1 MVFCC
6 VASGLASLVFSAA
19 TFVMQEPAGEA
30 APVAAEA
37 AAPAAVE
44 STAPAAAPAAAQAP
58 ATTGSADPGSAAAKS
73 AVGGKAGGAKNAQS
87 EPPGWVQFL
96 PLAFIGIMFYM
107 ILLRPQQKE
116 QKRRQETLG
125 SLKKSDKVVT
135 TGGIVGTIADLSQD
149 GRFVTLKVD
158 DSTRIRF
165 LRSAIHGLLDDKA
178 DSSTG

>member
-6 VASGLASLVFSAA
+6 AASGLASLVISVA
-19 TFVMQEPAGEA
+19 TIVMQEPAGAQAAAA
-30 APVAAEA
+30 APTAQAAEA
-37 AAPAAVE
+37 
-44 STAPAAAPAAAQAP
+44 TAPAAATVAAP
-58 ATTGSADPGSAAAKS
+58 AAAKS
-73 AVGGKAGGAKNAQS
+73 GSAGEQPAAGARKVQPD
-87 EPPGWVQFL
+87 PPGWVQFL

-116 QKRRQETLG
+116 QRRRQETLG

-178 DSSTG
+178 ESSAG

>member
-1 MVFCC
+1 VVFCC
-6 VASGLASLVFSAA
+6 VASGLASLVIGVA
-19 TFVMQEPAGEA
+19 TIVVQEPAGSQ
-30 APVAAEA
+30 A
-37 AAPAAVE
+37 AAAA
-44 STAPAAAPAAAQAP
+44 TAPAAAAAPADVAAPAPAAVP
-58 ATTGSADPGSAAAKS
+58 AKSGVVGEKSAAAPK
-73 AVGGKAGGAKNAQS
+73 KAQPD
-87 EPPGWVQFL
+87 PPGWVQFL

-116 QKRRQETLG
+116 QRRRQETLG

-178 DSSTG
+178 ESSTG

>member
-6 VASGLASLVFSAA
+6 AASGLASLVISVA
-19 TFVMQEPAGEA
+19 TIVMQEPAGAQAAAA
-30 APVAAEA
+30 APTAQAAEA
-37 AAPAAVE
+37 TAPAAA
-44 STAPAAAPAAAQAP
+44 TAAAPAAAKS
-58 ATTGSADPGSAAAKS
+58 GSAGEQPAA
-73 AVGGKAGGAKNAQS
+73 GARKVQPD
-87 EPPGWVQFL
+87 PPGWVQFL
-96 PLAFIGIMFYM
+96 PLACIGIMFYM

-116 QKRRQETLG
+116 QRRRQETLG

-178 DSSTG
+178 ESSAG

>member
-6 VASGLASLVFSAA
+6 VASGLASLVIGVA
-19 TFVMQEPAGEA
+19 TIVVQEPAGSQ
-30 APVAAEA
+30 A
-37 AAPAAVE
+37 AAAA
-44 STAPAAAPAAAQAP
+44 TAPAAAPADAAAP
-58 ATTGSADPGSAAAKS
+58 APAAVPAKSGVVGEKSAAAPK
-73 AVGGKAGGAKNAQS
+73 KAQPD
-87 EPPGWVQFL
+87 PPGWVQFL

-116 QKRRQETLG
+116 QRRRQETLG

-178 DSSTG
+178 ESSTG